1 VPAPAAPPTSA
12 TRPTAGFVATARAEL
27 PIYATPGDATP
38 AWTFGSVTQ
47 FGSPTTVLVVAAEP
61 DGAWLEVAV
70 PVRPNGTRGF
80 VRRDDVE
87 LARVQHAVW
96 VDLAS
101 RTLRLV
107 DADGAVLLETPVAI
121 GSPENPTPT
130 GDFFVTDVIDT
141 GDEGSDYGRY
151 AMGTSGRSPALTEF
165 AGGDGQI
172 GIHGTNQ
179 PWSIGEAVSHGCIR
193 VPNDVAARLAAILPL
208 GSPVSIR

>member
-1 VPAPAAPPTSA
+1 
-12 TRPTAGFVATARAEL
+12 
-27 PIYATPGDATP
+27 
-38 AWTFGSVTQ
+38 
-47 FGSPTTVLVVAAEP
+47 VLVVGAEP

-87 LARVQHAVW
+87 LARVQQAVW
-96 VDLAS
+96 IDLAT

-107 DADGAVLLETPVAI
+107 DVDGTVLLETPVAI

-130 GDFFVTDVIDT
+130 GDFFITDVIDT
-141 GDEGSDYGRY
+141 GDDGSDYGRY
-151 AMGTSGRSPALTEF
+151 AMGTSGRSHQLTEF

-179 PWSIGEAVSHGCIR
+179 PSSIGEAVSHGCIR
-193 VPNDVAARLAAILPL
+193 VPNDVAAQLAATLPL